1 MQLRKLKQVRH
12 LLKPARASASN
23 ASASGPAIL
32 LAAMSLMTLKP
43 AVAEI
48 APDRGLMSLR
58 YLDYQDSQ
66 PGENRIHVGATSA
79 MVMVPLAGEWAVTGT
94 YTTDSI
100 SGASPRYYTYD
111 SNGKFPKM
119 HDLRRAEDVSLT
131 RYFSQGTATVGASYS
146 KESDYISQGL
156 SAQGTLSTEDKN
168 TTFNFGTAVSNDEIN
183 PVNKIVIGERKH
195 VLDMLAGVTQVFT
208 PQDIVQFDLGHSMGD
223 GYFSDPYKIFDNR
236 PRSRNHTTAML
247 LWNHFF
253 YATEGTG
260 HLSYRYYSDTYDIR
274 AHTLNA
280 SYDQPTASG
289 WMLTPEVR
297 LYSQSA
303 AWFYL
308 EPDPTARPYPT
319 FPSYGSTYYS
329 LDQRLSSF
337 GAITLGFKVSKKI
350 GSDWL
355 ADIKYEQYEQRN
367 NWSVMGNSVPLDPFR
382 ARSIQF
388 GLSCLF

>member
-1 MQLRKLKQVRH
+1 MQLRKAKQVR
-12 LLKPARASASN
+12 LFPSPAKSSVNSAT
-23 ASASGPAIL
+23 GPAII
-32 LAAMSLMTLKP
+32 LAAMSLLSIKP
-43 AVAEI
+43 AIAEI
-48 APDRGLMSLR
+48 APERGLMSLR

-79 MVMVPLAGEWAVTGT
+79 MVMVPMASEWSVAGT

-111 SNGKFPKM
+111 SNCKVPQM
-119 HDLRRAEDVSLT
+119 HDLRRAEDVTLT
-131 RYFSQGTATVGASYS
+131 RYFSQGTASMGASYS
-146 KESDYISQGL
+146 KESDYISQGF

-168 TTFNFGTAVSNDEIN
+168 TTLNFGTAVSNDEIN

-208 PQDIVQFDLGHSMGD
+208 PQDIAQFNLGHAMGV

-236 PRSRNHTTAML
+236 PRSRNETTAL
-247 LWNHFF
+247 LRWNHFF
-253 YATEGTG
+253 YATEGTS

-274 AHTLNA
+274 AHTIDA
-280 SYDQPTASG
+280 AYDQPTGSG
-289 WMLTPEVR
+289 WMLSPEVR
-297 LYSQSA
+297 FYSQSA

-308 EPDPTARPYPT
+308 EPDPSARPFPT

-337 GAITLGFKVSKKI
+337 GAITLGLRVSKKI
-350 GSDWL
+350 GNDWL
-355 ADIKYEQYEQRN
+355 ADIKYEQYEQRT
-367 NWSVMGNSVPLDPFR
+367 NWSVMGNSVGLDPFR